1 MLIAQRVWRAK
12 ALLTPALALN
22 AHHVMVNLWSTAI
35 GRPALHAVPVLVP
48 MSSRQI
54 ASSVWKDGIQHSEC
68 ASSALSRM
76 SSLLTELAVWP
87 LRCAQRAHNVQIQ
100 PVVTIKMTAR
110 PALLAPSVHLED
122 CVTRAV
128 RLARLQTR
136 SKRSAKRV
144 CPAVRLLQI
153 ARAASNVMAL
163 LTPASVWTALTVVR
177 RMSSTLRRRH
187 APHVRQEPDRTLI
200 EHSASA
206 ALVRP
211 SQPSANAK
219 IVWSRMSSVMITR
232 RVGHAHQVN
241 SRMQIAPHVWIALA
255 LHTLS
260 LEFSVSNVMTWLVQ
274 APRAASL
281 AVRERVPTMTTPY
294 ASHERA
300 QYNVGF

>member
-1 MLIAQRVWRAK
+1 MTALRVSHARA
-12 ALLTPALALN
+12 L
-22 AHHVMVNLWSTAI
+22 STAS
-35 GRPALHAVPVLVP
+35 LV
-48 MSSRQI
+48 
-54 ASSVWKDGIQHSEC
+54 SVK
-68 ASSALSRM
+68 
-76 SSLLTELAVWP
+76 
-87 LRCAQRAHNVQIQ
+87 
-100 PVVTIKMTAR
+100 TAW
-110 PALLAPSVHLED
+110 S
-122 CVTRAV
+122 
-128 RLARLQTR
+128 
-136 SKRSAKRV
+136 
-144 CPAVRLLQI
+144 
-153 ARAASNVMAL
+153 
-163 LTPASVWTALTVVR
+163 

-281 AVRERVPTMTTPY
+281 VVRERAPTLTTPRANHALARST
-294 ASHERA
+294 ASLVNAKIVRSRTS
-300 QYNVGF
+300 

>member
-1 MLIAQRVWRAK
+1 MTALRVSHARA
-12 ALLTPALALN
+12 L
-22 AHHVMVNLWSTAI
+22 STAS
-35 GRPALHAVPVLVP
+35 LV
-48 MSSRQI
+48 
-54 ASSVWKDGIQHSEC
+54 SVK
-68 ASSALSRM
+68 
-76 SSLLTELAVWP
+76 
-87 LRCAQRAHNVQIQ
+87 
-100 PVVTIKMTAR
+100 TAW
-110 PALLAPSVHLED
+110 S
-122 CVTRAV
+122 
-128 RLARLQTR
+128 
-136 SKRSAKRV
+136 
-144 CPAVRLLQI
+144 
-153 ARAASNVMAL
+153 
-163 LTPASVWTALTVVR
+163 

-260 LEFSVSNVMTWLVQ
+260 SEFNVSNVTTWLVQ

-281 AVRERVPTMTTPY
+281 VVRERVPTMTTLRVSHARARTT
-294 ASHERA
+294 ASVANAKSVQR
-300 QYNVGF
+300 QMS